1 MKIEMKNGKL
11 VVPDYPAIGY
21 IRGDGV
27 GEDIFPKAQK
37 VFDAAVLK
45 IYGQKKKI
53 EWQKLLA
60 GGEAFETC
68 GEYLPKET
76 LAHINENLIA
86 IKGPLMTP
94 VGESF
99 RSINV
104 TLRQKM
110 DLYACVRP
118 VEYFKG
124 IKSPVKAPEKVDM
137 TIFRENTEDIYAG
150 IEFAS
155 ETNESHNLLKF
166 LEKELNVHSIRFPKT
181 SALGIKPVSPEG
193 SKRLVNAAFEYALK
207 MNKKRVTFVHKGN
220 IMKFTEG
227 GFRNWAYEVAR
238 EYPTF
243 TKLEYD
249 EIKNERGSLQAENE
263 KKAAL
268 KSGKIYVD
276 DVIADNFL
284 QQIILNPE
292 NFEVIATLNLNGDY
306 ISDALAAQ
314 VGGIG
319 IAPGANINYK
329 SGHAIFEATHGTAPD
344 IAGKNIANPSSL
356 ILSGVMM
363 FEYLGWQE
371 VAELIKI
378 ALSFSFRNGN
388 LTADL
393 GGKLSTSKFSDVLI
407 DFIKTY

>member
-27 GEDIFPKAQK
+27 GEDIFPQAQK

-227 GFRNWAYEVAR
+227 GFRNWAYEVAK

-249 EIKNERGSLQAENE
+249 KIKNERGSLQAENE

-371 VAELIKI
+371 VAELIKH